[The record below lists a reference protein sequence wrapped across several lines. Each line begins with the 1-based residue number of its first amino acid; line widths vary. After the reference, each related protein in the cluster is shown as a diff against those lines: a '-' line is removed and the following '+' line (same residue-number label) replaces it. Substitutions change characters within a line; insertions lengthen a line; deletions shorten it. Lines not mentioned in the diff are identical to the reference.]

1 MELTELRREIDAIDD
16 QLVSLFCQRM
26 EIASRIAE
34 YKKANDLPILVP
46 SREQEKLE
54 AVAGKAGPE
63 MDPYIRSLYVEIMK
77 LSRLYQARQNTD
89 PEVK

>member
-1 MELTELRREIDAIDD
+1 MDLTELRKEIDAIDD

-34 YKKANDLPILVP
+34 YKKVNGLPILVP
-46 SREQEKLE
+46 AREQEKLE
-54 AVAGKAGPE
+54 AVACKAGPE

-77 LSRLYQARQNTD
+77 LSREYQTHKNAD
-89 PEVK
+89 SEVK